1 MTSYCFSGHSL
12 TCVCVCVWHSEE
24 AGVERG
30 DGCDRCTAV
39 G

>member
-12 TCVCVCVWHSEE
+12 TRVCVWHSEE